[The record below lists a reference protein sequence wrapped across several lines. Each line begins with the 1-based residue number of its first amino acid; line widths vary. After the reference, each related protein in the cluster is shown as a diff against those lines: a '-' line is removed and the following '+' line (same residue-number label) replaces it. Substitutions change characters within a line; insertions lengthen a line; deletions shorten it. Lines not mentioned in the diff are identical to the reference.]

1 MSDVIWVAIITGSVT
16 IANGLLAKRWK
27 RGDELKQVRS
37 DIGQLFMQ
45 VTRIALG
52 MDIALKND
60 QVIFDAL
67 RKNDINGES
76 EQQDKIMEEYFRQCT
91 INSFMPKGD
100 KK

>member
-16 IANGLLAKRWK
+16 VINGLLVRRGK
-27 RGDELKQVRS
+27 RGDELKQVRT
-37 DIGQLFMQ
+37 DIGQLDRQ
-45 VTRIALG
+45 VSRIALG

-76 EQQDKIMEEYFRQCT
+76 ERQDKIMEEYFRKCT
-91 INSFMPKGD
+91 INGFLPKEG